1 MIVSFLNQ
9 KGGTG
14 KSALARTLAVEFVRN
29 DWSVHVADMDVAQ
42 STSFQWA
49 GRRADGELS
58 NAVDVALYRDVNN
71 LSKLDGLYDLLIVD
85 GKAFA
90 DTHALQV
97 ASLSSLVVIPVG
109 VSVDDLK
116 PALDLAVGLVQK
128 GVDKEK
134 ILFVISKVTENGER
148 EAMSSRS
155 SIQNWGFKVT
165 RGWVPLKTAY
175 SQTLDMGK
183 SLTETKYKEL
193 NAKADRIIKQIAS
206 KLLEK

>member
-1 MIVSFLNQ
+1 M
-9 KGGTG
+9 
-14 KSALARTLAVEFVRN
+14 
-29 DWSVHVADMDVAQ
+29 
-42 STSFQWA
+42 
-49 GRRADGELS
+49 
-58 NAVDVALYRDVNN
+58 
-71 LSKLDGLYDLLIVD
+71 
-85 GKAFA
+85 
-90 DTHALQV
+90 
-97 ASLSSLVVIPVG
+97 
-109 VSVDDLK
+109 
-116 PALDLAVGLVQK
+116 
-128 GVDKEK
+128 
-134 ILFVISKVTENGER
+134 ISKVTENGER